1 MRLLPAKLI
10 AAALGLSLTLGLG
23 VASSSAAGIGI
34 VLMHARGSWP
44 GQFDGVVPKL
54 QAAGYM
60 VVAPEMCWSVH
71 RIYPAPVE
79 NCQGDIDT
87 AIAGL
92 KAAGADQIVVAG
104 NDMGGMDALYY
115 AGTHPGLAGV
125 VALGPRVV
133 IRLPGDSDLTDAYA
147 MVKSGT
153 GDQHGN
159 FNNGRL
165 YATANVLLS
174 YEGPASVFADPQSL
188 VSKVSVPLLWV
199 AANDDLGP
207 RDPTALFNYA
217 KPNPLNT
224 LVWSKSDEF
233 SMVDVS
239 IDEVLAWLAKL
250 KAAAK

>member
-1 MRLLPAKLI
+1 MVRRAIRTPVKLTPLTTKHQPTPTVGELFMARVPGPAGLLI
-10 AAALGLSLTLGLG
+10 AYPALIAGMGFLALSLAASSFILLVIGGVIAGFGQGLG
-23 VASSSAAGIGI
+23 FRA
-34 VLMHARGSWP
+34 
-44 GQFDGVVPKL
+44 
-54 QAAGYM
+54 
-60 VVAPEMCWSVH
+60 
-71 RIYPAPVE
+71 
-79 NCQGDIDT
+79 
-87 AIAGL
+87 
-92 KAAGADQIVVAG
+92 
-104 NDMGGMDALYY
+104 
-115 AGTHPGLAGV
+115 GLAGV

-174 YEGPASVFADPQSL
+174 FEGPASVFADPQSL

-217 KPNPLNT
+217 KPNPLNA